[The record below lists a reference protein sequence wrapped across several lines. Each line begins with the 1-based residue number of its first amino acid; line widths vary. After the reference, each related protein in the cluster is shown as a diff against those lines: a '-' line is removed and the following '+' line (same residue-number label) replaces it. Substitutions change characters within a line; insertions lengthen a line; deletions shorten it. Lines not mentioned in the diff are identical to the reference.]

1 MLRSRFLLF
10 FAPIGVYL
18 VWLLLRLALKKRPSR
33 FEVSTGLSL
42 LLLLYFL
49 TVVGTGIFWVAAQE
63 LPVFDWHYLPG
74 YLLLL
79 VAIAHVVLHWK
90 SLALFFRRRAPVALV
105 EADGQQFRTWVRGT
119 GYGLLALA
127 LAGGCF
133 LAGTRHASQRFS
145 FSGGDTEVSNASS
158 AAAKEG
164 EPLPPR
170 RLRAAPVTVSLA
182 QFYHDGCSYPNRFN
196 LPGLTISARPPVL
209 KSYSGQPTTALPDG
223 RSGSGP
229 SVLEAYRLW
238 LSGAASAAP
247 ALSLEQLSLLLF
259 HTQGI
264 NESKTSRSGL
274 TYDLRTA
281 PSAGALYPVNVYV
294 LAQRVPGLA
303 PGLYY
308 YDPKQATLVLVRGN
322 LAPESLAALSGSPD
336 QIRSAP
342 ATVLFTSTF
351 GRTAFKYGERSYRYV
366 NMDTGHAA
374 YNLALGAASLGL
386 RAPMIT
392 RFEDASINRWLGVD
406 ASTEAVL
413 LLQPL
418 GPAAAQENAEPRF
431 LPAPLTRTKGS
442 FLDLI
447 HGGTAFRI
455 GKTHGLRVRFPE
467 LDQPGKG
474 RLNLPPATLG
484 GPLFPAIRVRRS
496 VRNYAAKPMELEE
509 LSALCEASASAGPA
523 PGSQD
528 PLLSGSAPL
537 NLYLFVRDVRGLA
550 PGIYRYHPMGHCL
563 ELIRAGDFSKA
574 CMNACLQQE
583 FCGSANVVFVKT
595 VSWDF
600 LGYPDGDRGYRYAC
614 LRAGFMG
621 EGLYL
626 QGTALNIGVCGVGA
640 FEDGTIAQLL
650 GLDPAKEIC
659 LYLTAT
665 GKR

>member
-264 NESKTSRSGL
+264 NESKTSRSGI

-294 LAQRVPGLA
+294 LAQRVSGLA

-308 YDPKQATLVLVRGN
+308 YDPKQAALVVVREN
-322 LAPESLAALSGSPD
+322 QASEALASLSGSPD
-336 QIRSAP
+336 LIRSAP

-374 YNLALGAASLGL
+374 YNLALGAAALGL

-392 RFEDASINRWLGVD
+392 RFEDASVNHLLGVE
-406 ASTEAVL
+406 AATESAL
-413 LLQPL
+413 LIQPL
-418 GPAAAQENAEPRF
+418 GSSAALPDAEPRF
-431 LPAPLTRTKGS
+431 LSAPLAKAKGS

-447 HGGTAFRI
+447 HGGTALRM
-455 GKTHGLRVRFPE
+455 GKTHGPRTTFPV
-467 LDQPGKG
+467 LDRPGKE
-474 RLNLPPATLG
+474 RLSLPSPALG
-484 GPLFPAIRVRRS
+484 GALFPAIRARRS
-496 VRNYAAKPMELEE
+496 VRNYAAKTMELEE
-509 LSALCEASASAGPA
+509 LSALCEASAGGGPGA
-523 PGSQD
+523 QD

-537 NLYLFVRDVRGLA
+537 NLYLFVRDVHGLV
-550 PGIYRYHPMGHCL
+550 PGVYRYHVLGHSV
-563 ELIRAGDFSKA
+563 ELVRAGDFSKA

-583 FCGSANVVFVKT
+583 FCGSANVVFAKT
-595 VSWDF
+595 VSWDY

-650 GLDPAKEIC
+650 GLDPTKEVC
-659 LYLTAT
+659 LYITAA
-665 GKR
+665 GKL